1 MRQRRPRWADIRRV
15 VQSTSLL
22 DQDLIAPDT
31 VRGIRRAE
39 YEWMVESGLFEDE
52 RVELLRGALVA
63 MSPQGTRHA
72 HVIARLVRLF
82 IQRLGPRAEVRSQ
95 MPFDAGGDS
104 VPEPDVAVVPLMD
117 YSTFIPKR
125 AHLIVEVAETS
136 LRKDRLVKAELYA
149 DAQVPEYW
157 LVDLAHDVI
166 EVMTAPTSGR
176 YTRMATVAGTD
187 SIRPVAFPD
196 LEIAASDA
204 LHPA

>member
-1 MRQRRPRWADIRRV
+1 V
-15 VQSTSLL
+15 VQSRLLL
-22 DQDLIAPDT
+22 DQSLIAPDT

-39 YEWMVESGLFEDE
+39 YEWMVEAGLFEDE

-72 HVIARLVRLF
+72 HVIARLVRLL
-82 IQRLGPRAEVRSQ
+82 IQRLGPRADVRGQ

-104 VPEPDVAVVPLMD
+104 VPEPDVAVVPFMD
-117 YSTFIPKR
+117 YSTSIPQR
-125 AHLIVEVAETS
+125 AHLIVEVAESS
-136 LRKDRLVKAELYA
+136 LRKDRILKAELYA
-149 DAQVPEYW
+149 DALVPEYW

-166 EVMTAPTSGR
+166 EVMTAPASGR
-176 YTRMATVAGTD
+176 YTRMATVSVTD

-196 LEIAASDA
+196 LDIAVRDV